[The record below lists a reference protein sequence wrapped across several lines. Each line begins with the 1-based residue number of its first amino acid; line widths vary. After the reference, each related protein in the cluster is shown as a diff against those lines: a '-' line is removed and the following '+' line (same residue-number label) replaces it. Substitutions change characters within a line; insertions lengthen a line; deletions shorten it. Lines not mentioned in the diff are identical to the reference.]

1 MIGLDVQIMFFL
13 SSENKTVPEGTE
25 HTVRVE
31 HPRSS
36 AAIQEKK
43 ILVPKGLTECEP
55 VIKITEKS
63 RNHFEKL
70 AQVLQNVQ
78 QDKQVLIV
86 LDKLQPAQ
94 MKQFKEKMPKDKFLV
109 YLSYDPTEEMPNDD
123 ISEIKGWLTEEPS
136 EKKFLLCDQYN
147 AGGYE
152 FASVILVTKYLQDTR
167 TSNMCQRAK
176 AKLIVYEIPRY

>member
-1 MIGLDVQIMFFL
+1 MIGLDFQIMCFL

-25 HTVRVE
+25 HTVTVR
-31 HPRSS
+31 HPGSYGGED
-36 AAIQEKK
+36 QEKK

-55 VIKITEKS
+55 VIKITDNS
-63 RNHFEKL
+63 RYQFEKL

-86 LDKLQPAQ
+86 LYLSSAQ
-94 MKQFKEKMPKDKFLV
+94 EKQFKEKMPKDKFLV
-109 YLSYDPTEEMPNDD
+109 YLSLPSEEMPNDD
-123 ISEIKGWLTEEPS
+123 ISEIKAWLTEEPS
-136 EKKFLLCDQYN
+136 EKKFLLCDQFT

-152 FASVILVTKYLQDTR
+152 FASVILVTDTLQYTR

-176 AKLIVYEIPRY
+176 AKLIVYEIPQ

>member
-1 MIGLDVQIMFFL
+1 MIGLDFQIMCFL

-25 HTVRVE
+25 HTVTVK
-31 HPRSS
+31 HPNYGAS
-36 AAIQEKK
+36 QEKK

-55 VIKITEKS
+55 VIKITENS
-63 RNHFEKL
+63 WNHFEKL

-86 LDKLQPAQ
+86 LQNLSPALK
-94 MKQFKEKMPKDKFLV
+94 KQFKEKMPKDKFLV
-109 YLSYDPTEEMPNDD
+109 YLNYPTKEMPNDD

-136 EKKFLLCDQYN
+136 EKKFLLCDPLT

-152 FASVILVTKYLQDTR
+152 FASVILMTDVLQSTWA
-167 TSNMCQRAK
+167 SNMCQRAK
-176 AKLIVYEIPRY
+176 AKLIVYEIP